1 MMTSN
6 VRARQLNPKIW
17 AVLMVAV
24 VFAAVAAAEDDPE
37 TKWWNP
43 PEVTLTTLVPWGPQ
57 TALQPHS
64 GWALTLHMTAS
75 EARMLGIGKEF
86 YPTFFPGLNALGDG
100 SRGWLVFDDPD
111 GCPSFLPYDTQQSVY
126 EDAVCGG
133 GSLEYP
139 DCHPEPL
146 VPDSCPDDLDELE
159 PWEFDETMLEFR
171 PGVAVPDPDPA
182 TEEMRP
188 VVWKYGGGALV
199 LEGVGPR
206 LGSPDDLIRYGTS
219 QLIPGLVVLADYGP
233 GLLTPPDSPF
243 MIPPYEPPYSGDL
256 PVPSWFSDPPVP
268 LAAWNLA
275 GHFNSLGYTLLAN
288 VNAWPGWGRTTLT
301 ATLIAQRELFTPVV
315 LIDRSVS
322 RPFVDDYGY
331 PCTVGDGAYR
341 LDGGPVTCIPGST
354 NYIDH
359 LVNDIRITLRVF
371 VVSGEAPDVVEDVTG
386 DGVIDIDDVE
396 ATEFDPYTGE
406 PVDYDPITRQE
417 VVTFYQYNE
426 LSCGVTY
433 DFDGDGVA
441 AECVHGARAGGIT
454 GVPR

>member
-1 MMTSN
+1 MKDAAQKHTRERLS
-6 VRARQLNPKIW
+6 RALALIL
-17 AVLMVAV
+17 VG
-24 VFAAVAAAEDDPE
+24 AAAITTVAAGEEEDL
-37 TKWWNP
+37 KWGNP
-43 PEVTLTTLVPWGPQ
+43 PEVTLTAVVPWGPQ

-64 GWALTLHMTAS
+64 GWALTLQMTAAES
-75 EARMLGIGKEF
+75 RMLGIGKEV
-86 YPTFFPGLNALGDG
+86 YPTLFPGVDFLGNG

-111 GCPSFLPYDTQQSVY
+111 GCPSFLPYIFQQNVY
-126 EDAVCGG
+126 SAAVCGG

-146 VPDSCPDDLDELE
+146 TPDPCPPAADLDDLE
-159 PWEFDETMLEFR
+159 PWLFDETMLEFR
-171 PGVAVPDPDPA
+171 PGVTVPDPSPA
-182 TEEMRP
+182 VEELQP
-188 VVWKYGGGALV
+188 SVWKYYGGAW
-199 LEGVGPR
+199 EYQGVGPR
-206 LGSPDDLIRYGTS
+206 LGSPDDLIRYGRS
-219 QLIPGLVVLADYGP
+219 KLIPGLVVMADHGP
-233 GLLTPPDSPF
+233 GLLVPPDNPF
-243 MIPPYEPPYSGDL
+243 VIPPYELPYPATGPLPTPSAFFDPPY
-256 PVPSWFSDPPVP
+256 P
-268 LAAWNLA
+268 AQAWNLA

-371 VVSGEAPDVVEDVTG
+371 VVSGEAPDIVEDVTG
-386 DGVIDIDDVE
+386 DGVINIDDIE
-396 ATEFDPYTGE
+396 ALG
-406 PVDYDPITRQE
+406 YDPITRQE
-417 VVTFYQYNE
+417 IVTFYQYNE